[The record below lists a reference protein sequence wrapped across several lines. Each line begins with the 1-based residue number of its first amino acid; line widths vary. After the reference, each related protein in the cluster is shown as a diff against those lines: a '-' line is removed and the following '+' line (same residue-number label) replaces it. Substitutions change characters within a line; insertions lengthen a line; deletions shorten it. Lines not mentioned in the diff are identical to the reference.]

1 MEDDIRRAAA
11 ASSPFPSDPAS
22 DEYVKLEK
30 ASDVYLVSAQ
40 KEVKLTELWN
50 AENDERCVFVWGRS
64 MG

>member
-1 MEDDIRRAAA
+1 MEDGIRRAAA
-11 ASSPFPSDPAS
+11 SSSPLPSDPAS
-22 DEYVKLEK
+22 DEYLKLEK

-40 KEVKLTELWN
+40 KEVKLTDLWN